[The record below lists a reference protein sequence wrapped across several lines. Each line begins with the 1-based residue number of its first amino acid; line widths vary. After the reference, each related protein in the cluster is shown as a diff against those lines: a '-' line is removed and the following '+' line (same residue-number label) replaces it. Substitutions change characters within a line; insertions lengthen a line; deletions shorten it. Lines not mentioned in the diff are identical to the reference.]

1 MSLTYPT
8 GYFEEGYNLENKFL
22 TRAAREKYQDSINPA
37 DYDTELTPNEQQEYN
52 SWVKTMQAT
61 GKMAPGNERYDYDM
75 QGFFKNEVL
84 PQTEVGKSGSAET
97 HFIDTYKKPNHR
109 TFSNESKY
117 YDKDT
122 KKYAGN
128 WKAYYEK
135 EQKDSTDKGSAN
147 STTKNTSLLT
157 GGQS

>member
-22 TRAAREKYQDSINPA
+22 TRAAREKYQDNINPA

-61 GKMAPGNERYDYDM
+61 GKMAPGDEKYDYDM

-97 HFIDTYKKPNHR
+97 HFIDTYKNQIIEHFQMSQNIIIKILRNMQETGMHIM
-109 TFSNESKY
+109 
-117 YDKDT
+117 
-122 KKYAGN
+122 KKN
-128 WKAYYEK
+128 KKTLQVRSQLTQIQKIQAY
-135 EQKDSTDKGSAN
+135 
-147 STTKNTSLLT
+147 
-157 GGQS
+157 